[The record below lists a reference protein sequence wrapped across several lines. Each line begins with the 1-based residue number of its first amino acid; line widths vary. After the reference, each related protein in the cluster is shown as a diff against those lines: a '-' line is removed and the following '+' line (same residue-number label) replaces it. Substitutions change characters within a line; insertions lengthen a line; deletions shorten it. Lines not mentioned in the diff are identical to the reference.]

1 MILSCPSCN
10 SRFLVDPAA
19 LGAGRQVRCG
29 RCRHDWFATPP
40 EEPGSDVVLEPPP
53 EPAPLRPRPIP
64 PGSNLPALSQ
74 PKRRRVGAI
83 VGWVFFLLV
92 AGAIGAAIYK
102 RDVVMAQFPA
112 STSVFEL
119 LGLAQEQQAVLRVE
133 DIKLARATTSD
144 GVPVLQ
150 IEGRIVNTGAAAR
163 TVPTLRG
170 ILQDSAERE
179 VQSWTFS
186 APSSRLGA
194 GESVGFRTEVRQPAA
209 AAARVSII
217 FTDPR

>member
-1 MILSCPSCN
+1 M
-10 SRFLVDPAA
+10 
-19 LGAGRQVRCG
+19 RCG
-29 RCRHDWFATPP
+29 RCRHDWFATPA
-40 EEPGSDVVLEPPP
+40 EEPSSALVLEPPA
-53 EPAPLRPRPIP
+53 EPAPIRPRPIP
-64 PGSNLPALSQ
+64 PGSNLPAL
-74 PKRRRVGAI
+74 PAPRRRRVGAI
-83 VGWVFFLLV
+83 LGWAFFVLV

-102 RDVVMAQFPA
+102 RDAVMAHFPE
-112 STSVFEL
+112 STQVFEM
-119 LGLAQEQQAVLRVE
+119 LGLAAEQPATALRVE
-133 DIKLARATTSD
+133 DIKLARTTTQD

-186 APSSRLGA
+186 VPSSRLDA
-194 GESVGFRTEVRQPAA
+194 GQSVAFRTEVRQPAA

-217 FTDPR
+217 FNDPR